1 MATEWKKPIEKVPSV
16 FSEKELLTMSF
27 KEYWSIGLATYPS
40 WKEARK
46 KMDRLSTLES
56 SADCKPVAPGCSGS
70 TPLLS
75 TNSVEKYSTKRGFC
89 RKIVLFSKIVTQA
102 PQTMI

>member
-27 KEYWSIGLATYPS
+27 KEYWSIGIATYPS

-75 TNSVEKYSTKRGFC
+75 TKLTPLINW
-89 RKIVLFSKIVTQA
+89 LA
-102 PQTMI
+102 PAFIGVK